1 METRASYV
9 LVGIFV
15 MVFAFGVIVAL
26 IWLGGQTGQEKLVE
40 YEIQFTDP
48 VSGLGNGASVQYRGV
63 PVGQVTGIRIDEQDP
78 KLIRVR
84 IQVRATTPIKEDG
97 LATLQYQGITGVA
110 FVQLRGGSPESPRLR
125 SPGPDGKPA
134 VIKAQSSG
142 LAELMDRAPELFSS
156 LQTLVERASKILD
169 EKNRQSI
176 AGILSDVDTWT
187 DALADG
193 KEDTRSILADGAVA
207 MSNFRRFTDDIEKDR
222 EVIRERFTSITSNL
236 DTLLQEAQPLVADA
250 DIAVQEYTVL
260 AKDLQTTAEEVNG
273 FLIRNREPLDAFA
286 DNGLLEITLF
296 FSEARALAASVQRVV
311 DDFGRDPA
319 RFLFG
324 DQQKGFEAP

>member
-15 MVFAFGVIVAL
+15 MVFAFGVIVTL
-26 IWLGGQTGQEKLVE
+26 IWLGGRAGQQQLVE
-40 YEIQFTDP
+40 YEVQFTDP

-63 PVGQVTGIRIDEQDP
+63 PVGQVTSIQIDDKDP
-78 KLIRVR
+78 TLIRVL
-84 IQVRATTPIKEDG
+84 IQVRETAPLKEDTV
-97 LATLQYQGITGVA
+97 ATLQYQGITGVA
-110 FVQLRGGSPESPRLR
+110 FVQLRGGTPEAPRLR

-142 LAELMDRAPELFSS
+142 LAELVERAPELFSS
-156 LQTLVERASKILD
+156 VNELVSRASKVLD

-207 MSNFRRFTDDIEKDR
+207 MSNFRNLTDDIEADR
-222 EVIRERFTSITSNL
+222 EIIRERIQTIANNL
-236 DTLLQEAQPLVADA
+236 NTLLEDAQPMVQDA
-250 DIAVQEYTVL
+250 DIAFQEFTVL
-260 AKDLQTTAEEVNG
+260 AKDMQTTAEEVNG

-286 DNGLLEITLF
+286 ENGLLEITLF
-296 FSEARALAASVQRVV
+296 FSEARSLAASVQRVV

>member
-15 MVFAFGVIVAL
+15 MVFVFGVIIAL
-26 IWLGGQTGQEKLVE
+26 IWLGGQTGQDRFAE
-40 YEIQFTDP
+40 YEVQFNDP
-48 VSGLGNGASVQYRGV
+48 VSGLGNGALVQYRGV
-63 PVGQVTGIRIDEQDP
+63 PVGQVTSIRIDENDP
-78 KLIRVR
+78 TLIRVR
-84 IQVRATTPIKEDG
+84 IQVRETTPIKQDG

-110 FVQLRGGSPESPRLR
+110 FVQLRGGSPESPRLTT
-125 SPGPDGKPA
+125 PGPDGNPA
-134 VIKAQSSG
+134 VIQAQSSG
-142 LAELMDRAPELFSS
+142 LAELMERAPELFSS
-156 LQTLVERASKILD
+156 IKSLVDRAAQVLSD
-169 EKNRQSI
+169 RNREAI

-193 KEDTRSILADGAVA
+193 KDDTRSILADGAAA
-207 MSNFRRFTDDIEKDR
+207 MANFRRLTDQIEDDR
-222 EVIRERFTSITSNL
+222 EAIRDRLRSITTNL
-236 DTLLQEAQPLVADA
+236 DLFLQDVQPLAQDA

-260 AKDLQTTAEEVNG
+260 AKDLQITAEEVNG

-296 FSEARALAASVQRVV
+296 FSEARALASSVQRVV

-324 DQQKGFEAP
+324 DQQKGFDAP

>member
-26 IWLGGQTGQEKLVE
+26 IWLGGRTGQENLVE
-40 YEIQFTDP
+40 YEVQFNDP

-63 PVGQVTGIRIDEQDP
+63 PVGQVTSIQIDP
-78 KLIRVR
+78 KDPTLIRVR
-84 IQVRATTPIKEDG
+84 IQIRETTPIKEDG

-110 FVQLRGGSPESPRLR
+110 FVQLKGGSPESPRLVT
-125 SPGPDGKPA
+125 PGPDGKPA
-134 VIKAQSSG
+134 VIKAESLS
-142 LAELMDRAPELFSS
+142 LAQLMERAPELFSS
-156 LQTLVERASKILD
+156 LKNLVDRAAQVLSD
-169 EKNRQSI
+169 KNREAI
-176 AGILSDVDTWT
+176 AGILSNVDTWT
-187 DALADG
+187 DSLAEG
-193 KEDTRSILADGAVA
+193 KDDTRSILADGAVA
-207 MSNFRRFTDDIEKDR
+207 MGNFRRLTDDIEADR
-222 EVIRERFTSITSNL
+222 EVIRERIRSIANNL
-236 DTLLQEAQPLVADA
+236 DTLLQEAQPLVQDT

-273 FLIRNREPLDAFA
+273 FLIRNRESLDAFA

-296 FSEARALAASVQRVV
+296 FSEARSLAASVQRGV

>member
-26 IWLGGQTGQEKLVE
+26 IWLGGQAGQQRLVE
-40 YEIQFTDP
+40 YEVQFTDP

-63 PVGQVTGIRIDEQDP
+63 PVGQVTDIQIDDKDP

-84 IQVRATTPIKEDG
+84 IQVRDTTPLKEDAF
-97 LATLQYQGITGVA
+97 ATLQYQGITGVA
-110 FVQLRGGSPESPRLR
+110 FVQLRGGTPEAPRLI

-134 VIKAQSSG
+134 VIKAESSG
-142 LAELMDRAPELFSS
+142 LAELVEKAPELFSS
-156 LQTLVERASKILD
+156 VNELVDRAAKVLD

-193 KEDTRSILADGAVA
+193 KQDTR
-207 MSNFRRFTDDIEKDR
+207 
-222 EVIRERFTSITSNL
+222 
-236 DTLLQEAQPLVADA
+236 
-250 DIAVQEYTVL
+250 
-260 AKDLQTTAEEVNG
+260 
-273 FLIRNREPLDAFA
+273 
-286 DNGLLEITLF
+286 
-296 FSEARALAASVQRVV
+296 
-311 DDFGRDPA
+311 
-319 RFLFG
+319 
-324 DQQKGFEAP
+324 